1 MNDRF
6 PLFGPRSTISDID
19 LDVEEVRLA
28 DGTRLTEA
36 RAEQIAAEALA
47 QARRRNLIPGGQSL
61 NGDGTHSPRV
71 QFRVTDE
78 IRARAQRRADIEGIS
93 LSALARR
100 ALGRY
105 LAS

>member
-28 DGTRLTEA
+28 DGARLTEA

-47 QARRRNLIPGGQSL
+47 QARRRNLIPGGKSL

-71 QFRVTDE
+71 
-78 IRARAQRRADIEGIS
+78 
-93 LSALARR
+93 
-100 ALGRY
+100 
-105 LAS
+105 